1 MADWANSKRKV
12 LVGRASII
20 AALLVLYRLSSG
32 IVVQPL
38 QILLMFVYTVL
49 LALLAAWKLRSLR
62 RQVRSA
68 LT

>member
-1 MADWANSKRKV
+1 MADWIKHKRKLLAAWTV
-12 LVGRASII
+12 
-20 AALLVLYRLSSG
+20 AALLLLYRVSTG

-38 QILLMFVYTVL
+38 QLVLMFLYTVL
-49 LALLAAWKLRSLR
+49 LAFLAAWKLRSLR

>member
-1 MADWANSKRKV
+1 MADWITYKRKILAGWIVAAV
-12 LVGRASII
+12 L
-20 AALLVLYRLSSG
+20 LLYRLSAG

-38 QILLMFVYTVL
+38 QLVLMFFYTVL
-49 LALLAAWKLRSLR
+49 LAFLAAWKLRSLR

>member
-1 MADWANSKRKV
+1 MADWIKHKRKIMAGWV
-12 LVGRASII
+12 VVT
-20 AALLVLYRLSSG
+20 LLLLYRLSTG

-38 QILLMFVYTVL
+38 QLVLMFLYTVL
-49 LALLAAWKLRSLR
+49 LAVLAAWKLRSLR

>member
-1 MADWANSKRKV
+1 MADWVNHKRKILAGWV
-12 LVGRASII
+12 V
-20 AALLVLYRLSSG
+20 AALLVIYRLSAG

-38 QILLMFVYTVL
+38 QLVLMFFYTVL

>member
-1 MADWANSKRKV
+1 MADWIRHKRKI
-12 LVGRASII
+12 LAAWTI
-20 AALLVLYRLSSG
+20 AALLFLYRLSSG

-38 QILLMFVYTVL
+38 QLVLMFLYTVL
-49 LALLAAWKLRSLR
+49 LAFLATWKLRSLR

>member
-1 MADWANSKRKV
+1 M
-12 LVGRASII
+12 
-20 AALLVLYRLSSG
+20 LLLYRLSTG

-38 QILLMFVYTVL
+38 QLVLMFLYTVL
-49 LALLAAWKLRSLR
+49 LAFLAAWKLHSLR

>member
-1 MADWANSKRKV
+1 MADWAYSKRK
-12 LVGRASII
+12 LVTGWIVAG
-20 AALLVLYRLSSG
+20 LLFLYRLSSG

-38 QILLMFVYTVL
+38 QLVLMFVYTML
-49 LALLAAWKLRSLR
+49 LAFLAAWKLRSLR

>member
-1 MADWANSKRKV
+1 MADWIKHKQKILAGWV
-12 LVGRASII
+12 I
-20 AALLVLYRLSSG
+20 AALLVLYRLSAG

-38 QILLMFVYTVL
+38 QLVLMFFYTVL
-49 LALLAAWKLRSLR
+49 LALLAGWKLRSLR